1 MTYKENN
8 NNNNNNY
15 NNNNINKRSI
25 KLIFF
30 NVKIVFINLASMILL

>member
-25 KLIFF
+25 KLIF
-30 NVKIVFINLASMILL
+30 LM